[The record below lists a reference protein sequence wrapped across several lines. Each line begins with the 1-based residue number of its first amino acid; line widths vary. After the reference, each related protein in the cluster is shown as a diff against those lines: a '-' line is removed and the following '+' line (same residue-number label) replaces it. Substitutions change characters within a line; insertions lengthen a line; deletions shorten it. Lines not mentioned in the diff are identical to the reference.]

1 MNNRKTFGESIERA
15 IARTHLNKVALVA
28 NGAAAGLMAVTAVP
42 GLTACN
48 ASDDAAP
55 GDEANPYDDS
65 TTTVGEGKGDWAQE
79 KGKRS
84 TDMVRY
90 ANESWLQNNDCNTRA
105 GCMSIDVFLKVF
117 VKPVAGAN
125 LESKKVGVVI
135 HEPGRT
141 GQQTFN
147 GKYFATGSDGMEE
160 WHVPVH
166 LQKYSHPGVFLF
178 TAWYEDGKGG
188 TYYDDNAGEFH
199 VNAWDGIWSVLR
211 SDYYATS
218 GVTLNDTGLSGT
230 VDLEVRDL
238 DYDKDIRLV
247 WTLDG
252 WNTVHESGIGSD
264 DTNAWHF
271 VSNSYD
277 GWQRWS
283 IKLDQKGSFQKFEYA
298 IVYRHGVVNGAQPF
312 EFWLNNGGM
321 NFSVAKESGSHYSR
335 F

>member
-1 MNNRKTFGESIERA
+1 MDKRRTFSEAVERA
-15 IARTHLNKVALVA
+15 VARTHLNKLALVA

-48 ASDDAAP
+48 SSDGGAP
-55 GDEANPYDDS
+55 ADEANPYDDT

-90 ANESWLQNNDCNTRA
+90 SGESWLQQNDCNTRA
-105 GCMSIDVFLKVF
+105 GCMSVDVFLKVF
-117 VKPVAGAN
+117 VKPAAGAN
-125 LESKKVGVVI
+125 LDAKKAGVVI
-135 HEPGRT
+135 HEPGRA

-147 GKYFATGSDGMEE
+147 GKYIGSGPDGMEE
-160 WHVPVH
+160 WQVQVH
-166 LQKYSHPGVFLF
+166 LQKYAHPGVFLF

-188 TYYDDNAGEFH
+188 TFFDDNAGEFH
-199 VNAWDGIWSVLR
+199 VNTWDGIWSVMR
-211 SDYYATS
+211 QDYYALNS
-218 GVTLNDTGLSGT
+218 ITLDETGLSGT

-238 DYDKDIRLV
+238 DFDKDIRMI

-252 WNTVHESGIGSD
+252 WNTVHEFKIGSD
-264 DTNAWHF
+264 ATNSWQW
-271 VSNSYD
+271 VGNGYD

-283 IKLDQKGSFQKFEYA
+283 IKLDWKGSFEKFEYA
-298 IVYRHGVVNGAQPF
+298 IVYKHGVVNSAVPY
-312 EFWLNNGGM
+312 EFWLNNGGF
-321 NFSVAKESGSHYSR
+321 NYSVAKTTGQHYSR